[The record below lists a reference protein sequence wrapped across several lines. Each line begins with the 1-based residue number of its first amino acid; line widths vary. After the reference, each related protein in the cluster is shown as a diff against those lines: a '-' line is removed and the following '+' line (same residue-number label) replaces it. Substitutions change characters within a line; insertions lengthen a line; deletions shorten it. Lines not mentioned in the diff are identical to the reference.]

1 MVTAS
6 YLKFE
11 NGGDTMHQKYSN
23 HISMASLKRNECERE
38 RLIVIFG
45 TRHIHQTCR
54 KIINKPSSNNGG
66 AVDNSKANT
75 QLIRHS
81 QRKRWSITESQLL
94 TLIYLIIQWYSTV
107 TVSKQTPCLDTV
119 S

>member
-1 MVTAS
+1 
-6 YLKFE
+6 
-11 NGGDTMHQKYSN
+11 
-23 HISMASLKRNECERE
+23 MASLKRNECERDVNRNFWYSTHTSE
-38 RLIVIFG
+38 HVEKSLTNHLR
-45 TRHIHQTCR
+45 TTE
-54 KIINKPSSNNGG
+54 

-75 QLIRHS
+75 QLIRPS

-94 TLIYLIIQWYSTV
+94 TLICLIIQWYSTV